1 MKVLGAVGMA
11 VTIANEIP
19 VRGGSMHVGLASIAV
34 MRFSRT
40 LTEMNPFDLFN
51 TTSRSEESSPEL
63 PCPSV
68 SLPSPH
74 PPL

>member
-19 VRGGSMHVGLASIAV
+19 VRGGSMHVGLARIAV
-34 MRFSRT
+34 MRFSLHFDR
-40 LTEMNPFDLFN
+40 NDLFS
-51 TTSRSEESSPEL
+51 TTSRSEESSPER